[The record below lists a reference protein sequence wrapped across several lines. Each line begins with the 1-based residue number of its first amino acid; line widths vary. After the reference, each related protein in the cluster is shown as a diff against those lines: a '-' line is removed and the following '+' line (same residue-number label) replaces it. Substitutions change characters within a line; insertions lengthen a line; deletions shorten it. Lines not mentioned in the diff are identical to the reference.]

1 MAKKR
6 MAKAAL
12 KRPARGFQKAAA
24 PAPRKRTTQQQ
35 VDELGTWTRAR
46 IRELKRHWHGEL
58 ERTQAQVL
66 LLTEKVAALEHR
78 DNHLDARLT
87 ALDGQTGGGDEFTS
101 RPQVDPSYVAGAK
114 VE

>member
-1 MAKKR
+1 MAKKK

-12 KRPARGFQKAAA
+12 KRPARGFVAKRKPAAEPVLVSA
-24 PAPRKRTTQQQ
+24 VRS
-35 VDELGTWTRAR
+35 
-46 IRELKRHWHGEL
+46 LKRQL
-58 ERTQAQVL
+58 TQTQAQLL

-101 RPQVDPSYVAGAK
+101 RPTVDPSYVAGAK